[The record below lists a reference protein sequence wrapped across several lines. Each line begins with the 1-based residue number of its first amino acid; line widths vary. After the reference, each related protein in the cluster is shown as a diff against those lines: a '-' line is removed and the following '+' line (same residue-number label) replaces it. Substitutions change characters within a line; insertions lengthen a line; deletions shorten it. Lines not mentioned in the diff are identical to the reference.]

1 MTDVGGTTLVT
12 GDSQVSVGRWQG
24 GYNLEAEATGTRG
37 ARGRAHQVEGAAGA
51 EALRWERVRLVED
64 EIEG

>member
-1 MTDVGGTTLVT
+1 M
-12 GDSQVSVGRWQG
+12 GDSHVSVGRWQG

-51 EALRWERVRLVED
+51 KALRWERVRLVED